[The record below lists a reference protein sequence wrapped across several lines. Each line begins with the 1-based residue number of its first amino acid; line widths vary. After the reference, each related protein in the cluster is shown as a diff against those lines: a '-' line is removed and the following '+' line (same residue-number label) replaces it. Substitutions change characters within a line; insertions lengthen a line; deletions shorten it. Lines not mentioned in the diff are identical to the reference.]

1 MTTPLN
7 LYLCQEDSPNFRK
20 ELIDCELSIFGLE
33 NTIKNLVKLSRSSV
47 EIAQEYTV
55 KQLQFAEEL
64 GVFAKQQPESIIK
77 TVLTKYA
84 SSLHEVER
92 SRKILHSHIFNM
104 FIEPLEAFAKN
115 EILPLKEVKKG
126 FEKASNDAD
135 VVLSKY
141 MSRRPKDNMI
151 SEVSIEVSEARRE
164 FHNRYLDY
172 ASKMNQLEAK
182 KKFEFMEYILALMFT
197 ESSFYH
203 QSYEI
208 MKDLEPHMKD
218 VTKLL
223 HEARDK
229 YNNDIK
235 ESYQLKK
242 KIQESAQ
249 ETYNPLRSAKVGKKY
264 NSQSGIN
271 SIEIK
276 KSGYLF
282 MKGNQRVMQSWTR
295 KYFIISGEQ
304 LNYYCKAGK
313 VSKDEEDSSSINLRV
328 CHIKLINNSDRRFC
342 FEIIS
347 PMRTYVLQAENQV
360 DLEDWIYCLQ
370 TAAKEALYSEKLL
383 ESKSSDA
390 NNSQSNNDNHNNRNG
405 STSQMNED
413 QLQNASIIQIKQ
425 LPGNELCADCKSK
438 DPQWASTNFSTLL
451 CIECSGIHRSLGVHV
466 SKVKSLMLD
475 KWEPESIEV
484 MLRLGNAKANQI
496 YEAKLDSEKILLTN
510 RERIDREKFITDKYV
525 NKKYVDKID
534 DKNINSI
541 DLSFWEAMD
550 NSNLHDALKYLSLG
564 AHVDW
569 KNDINNGTTALH
581 QAIRRSDDVAVEFL
595 LLWSSDIDVVDDNGW
610 SGLHHASAT
619 NNARLLLNLMKRHA
633 NINLKDKNG
642 KRPVDVALEL
652 QKVEAVT
659 ALRLYLFENQ
669 LTRSEYSTFGVDE
682 ALISISK
689 PYNNNHNNNHII
701 NNHINNYN
709 KETTTSLSSTDLRI
723 NINKNDLSSSFSLS
737 HSAPAT
743 PPSSL
748 STKNLLDSDNN
759 LESNLVVRS
768 SLDSLN
774 NTNTS
779 SSGIASLVSSKLS
792 LNSDL
797 KLPTFGQWENI
808 EHDDI

>member
-20 ELIDCELSIFGLE
+20 ELIDCEFSIFGLE
-33 NTIKNLVKLSRSSV
+33 NTIKNLVKLSKSSV

-77 TVLTKYA
+77 TVLTKYV
-84 SSLHEVER
+84 SSLQEVER
-92 SRKILHSHIFNM
+92 SRKILHSHVFNM

-115 EILPLKEVKKG
+115 EILPLK
-126 FEKASNDAD
+126 
-135 VVLSKY
+135 
-141 MSRRPKDNMI
+141 
-151 SEVSIEVSEARRE
+151 VSIEVSEARRE

-218 VTKLL
+218 
-223 HEARDK
+223 ARDK

-249 ETYNPLRSAKVGKKY
+249 ETYNPLRSAKVGKEY
-264 NSQSGIN
+264 NTQSGIN
-271 SIEIK
+271 SIGIK

-383 ESKSSDA
+383 ESKSGNA
-390 NNSQSNNDNHNNRNG
+390 NNSQSNIDNHNNRN
-405 STSQMNED
+405 SPTSQMNED

-425 LPGNELCADCKSK
+425 LPGNELCADY
-438 DPQWASTNFSTLL
+438 PQWASTNFSTLL

-496 YEAKLDSEKILLTN
+496 YEAKLDNEKILLTTN

-525 NKKYVDKID
+525 NKKYIDKIND
-534 DKNINSI
+534 DKN
-541 DLSFWEAMD
+541 SFWEAMD

-569 KNDINNGTTALH
+569 KNDLNNGTTALH

-595 LLWSSDIDVVDDNGW
+595 LLWSSDIDVIDDNGW
-610 SGLHHASAT
+610 S
-619 NNARLLLNLMKRHA
+619 
-633 NINLKDKNG
+633 
-642 KRPVDVALEL
+642 VDVALEL

-682 ALISISK
+682 ALI
-689 PYNNNHNNNHII
+689 
-701 NNHINNYN
+701 
-709 KETTTSLSSTDLRI
+709 TTTSLSKKP
-723 NINKNDLSSSFSLS
+723 NIK
-737 HSAPAT
+737 
-743 PPSSL
+743 
-748 STKNLLDSDNN
+748 
-759 LESNLVVRS
+759 
-768 SLDSLN
+768 
-774 NTNTS
+774 
-779 SSGIASLVSSKLS
+779 
-792 LNSDL
+792 
-797 KLPTFGQWENI
+797 
-808 EHDDI
+808 